1 MKQNLYI
8 LISIFVLFNFSNST
22 INCPSKV
29 KKCFTDNVQLSNSVC
44 YLPGKDGFGRDS
56 QDTYYY
62 KKCNAGEICSV
73 DPLSGIGQCAKNIIK
88 KKKGESCISM
98 SECES
103 LTCKEGKC
111 TYIEDGDVCNENDNC
126 GLNSFCME
134 HGAGNYRTCTPLKKE
149 DEECVTDDYCGFN
162 MACGIIKEG
171 SSVCKQ
177 CIH

>member
-73 DPLSGIGQCAKNIIK
+73 DPFQ
-88 KKKGESCISM
+88 E
-98 SECES
+98 
-103 LTCKEGKC
+103 
-111 TYIEDGDVCNENDNC
+111 
-126 GLNSFCME
+126 
-134 HGAGNYRTCTPLKKE
+134 
-149 DEECVTDDYCGFN
+149 
-162 MACGIIKEG
+162 
-171 SSVCKQ
+171 
-177 CIH
+177 